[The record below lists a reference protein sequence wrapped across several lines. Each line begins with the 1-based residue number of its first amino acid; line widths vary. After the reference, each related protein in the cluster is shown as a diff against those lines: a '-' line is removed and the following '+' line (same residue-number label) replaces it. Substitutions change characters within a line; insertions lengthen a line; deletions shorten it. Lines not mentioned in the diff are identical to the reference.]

1 MRFCRDFWLIVYSAI
16 GGFGAVVSLHAADL
30 DFGPGANGYEL
41 GADSL
46 SQDGVPKGELIGP
59 LLFQSEII
67 EDTVR
72 RYWIYVPANCSDDTP
87 PNLLVF
93 QDGQRATN
101 PKGSLRV
108 PQVLDN
114 LIHQK
119 AIPSTIGLFI
129 TPGHQGDEYPDTL
142 GMGNPNQRAQ
152 EYDVL
157 SDAYTRFLIDEML
170 PELSKTYSITKDPKR
185 RAIGGTSSGA
195 ICAFTVAWHRPDQF
209 RNVISCIGSYVSIGY
224 RPAQDGRA
232 MVPGGDLYPTLIRRE
247 APKDLRLFLQ
257 DGTNDL
263 DNRFGNWYL
272 ANQSMLAA
280 FNYANQTAD
289 HRNRPGPRYDV
300 EHVWTDGRHSDQHGG
315 ALLPNILRWIWRD

>member
-1 MRFCRDFWLIVYSAI
+1 MRFNREFGLGVISAI
-16 GGFGAVVSLHAADL
+16 GAFVSVVSSQAANL
-30 DFGPGANGYEL
+30 EFGPGANGYEL

-46 SQDGVPKGELIGP
+46 SQEGVPKGELIGP

-67 EDTVR
+67 QNTIR
-72 RYWIYVPANCSDDTP
+72 RYWIYVPANYSSDTVA
-87 PNLLVF
+87 NLLVF

-129 TPGHQGDEYPDTL
+129 TPGHRGNEYPDNL
-142 GMGNPNQRAQ
+142 GMGNPNHRAQ
-152 EYDVL
+152 EYDAM
-157 SDAYTRFLIDEML
+157 SDTYTRFLIDEML
-170 PELSKTYSITKDPKR
+170 PALSKTYSITKDPKK

-224 RPAQDGRA
+224 RPAQEDRA
-232 MVPGGDLYPTLIRRE
+232 MIPGGDLYPTMIRRE
-247 APKDLRLFLQ
+247 APKDMRVFLQ

-263 DNRFGNWYL
+263 DNRFGNWFL

-280 FNYANQTAD
+280 LNYANQTAD
-289 HRNRPGPRYDV
+289 RRNRPGPRYDV
-300 EHVWTDGRHSDQHGG
+300 EHVWTEGRHSDQHGG
-315 ALLPNILRWIWRD
+315 AILPNVLRWIWRD

>member
-1 MRFCRDFWLIVYSAI
+1 MRCCREFGRVVFLAI
-16 GGFGAVVSLHAADL
+16 GVFGTVVSSYAAEF
-30 DFGPGANGYEL
+30 DFGPGADGYEL

-46 SQDGVPKGELIGP
+46 PQTGVPTGDLIGP

-67 EDTVR
+67 ENTIR
-72 RYWIYVPANCSDDTP
+72 RYWVYVPANYSIDTP
-87 PNLLVF
+87 ANLLVF

-108 PQVLDN
+108 QHVLDN

-119 AIPSTIGLFI
+119 AIPATIGLFI

-142 GMGNPNQRAQ
+142 GMGNPNHRAQ
-152 EYDVL
+152 EYDSL

-170 PELSKTYSITKDPKR
+170 PELSKKYSITKDPKR

-195 ICAFTVAWHRPDQF
+195 ICAFTVAWNRPDQF
-209 RNVISCIGSYVSIGY
+209 RNVISCIGSFVSIGH
-224 RPAQDGRA
+224 RPPREGRA

-247 APKDLRLFLQ
+247 APKDIRIFLQ

-272 ANQSMLAA
+272 ANQRMLAA
-280 FNYANQTAD
+280 FNYANSTAD
-289 HRNRPGPRYDV
+289 RRDRPGPRYDV

-315 ALLPNILRWIWRD
+315 AILPNVLRWIWRD

>member
-1 MRFCRDFWLIVYSAI
+1 MRNWREFGLVVFSAVGIFCALMSSY
-16 GGFGAVVSLHAADL
+16 AADL
-30 DFGPGANGYEL
+30 DFGPGADGYEL

-46 SQDGVPKGELIGP
+46 PQGGVPKGDLIGP

-67 EDTVR
+67 ENTIR
-72 RYWIYVPANCSDDTP
+72 RYWIYVPANYSSESP
-87 PNLLVF
+87 ANLLVF

-119 AIPSTIGLFI
+119 AIPPTIGLFI
-129 TPGHQGDEYPDTL
+129 TPGHRGNEYPDTL
-142 GMGNPNQRAQ
+142 GMGNPNHRAQ
-152 EYDVL
+152 EYDAL
-157 SDAYTRFLIDEML
+157 SDDYTRFLIDEML
-170 PELSKTYSITKDPKR
+170 PELSKTYSISPEPNR

-224 RPAQDGRA
+224 RPARDGRA
-232 MVPGGDLYPTLIRRE
+232 MIPGGDLYPTLIRRE
-247 APKDLRLFLQ
+247 APKDLRIFLQ

-272 ANQSMLAA
+272 ANQRMLAA
-280 FNYANQTAD
+280 FNYANKMAD
-289 HRNRPGPRYDV
+289 RRDRPGARYDV
-300 EHVWTDGRHSDQHGG
+300 EHVWTDGRHSDQNGG
-315 ALLPNILRWIWRD
+315 AILPNILRWIWRD